1 MIQLDS
7 LKKTPLY
14 DTHLKYGAKMIEFA
28 GFSMPVQYES
38 ILKEHEAVRKNAG
51 LFDVSHMGEII
62 IEGKDS
68 EKFINYMLTNDITKI
83 SANQAMYSPMCYQNG
98 TTVDDLLVYKF
109 SNKKYML
116 VVNASNIDKDYNW
129 IDENKNGYNI
139 VVKNISN
146 EISEL
151 ALQGPKSQEILQKM
165 TEYNLDDMKYYHFD
179 KINLD
184 GVDCLISRSGY
195 TGEDGFEI
203 FLKNDYAQPMWEKI
217 LAVGE
222 EFGIKPA
229 GLGARDTL
237 RFEAGLPL
245 YGNELSENITPLEAG
260 LGSFVKLEKDFIGRD
275 ALFKQKQ
282 EGLKRKIVGF
292 EMADNGIPRHGYDV
306 YAQGEKIGYVTTGY
320 LSPTLN
326 KNIGMALI
334 SSQFATIG
342 NEINIIIRNKHYKAF
357 VTSKNFYKKNYKNR
371 RLFL

>member
-1 MIQLDS
+1 MIRLDS

-68 EKFINYMLTNDITKI
+68 EKFINYMVTNDITKI
-83 SANQAMYSPMCYQNG
+83 SAYQAMYSPMCYSNG

-109 SNKKYML
+109 SNEKYML

-129 IDENKNGYNI
+129 IIENKSGYNI
-139 VVKNISN
+139 DVKNISN

-151 ALQGPKSQEILQKM
+151 ALQGPKSQEILEKM
-165 TEYNLDDMKYYHFD
+165 TEYNLDNMKYYHFD

-203 FLKNDYAQPMWEKI
+203 FLKNDYAQSMWEKV

-245 YGNELSENITPLEAG
+245 YGNELSEDITPFEAG
-260 LGSFVKLEKDFIGRD
+260 LGFFVKLEKDFIGRD

-282 EGLKRKIVGF
+282 EELKRKIVGF
-292 EMADNGIPRHGYDV
+292 EMIDNGIPRHGYDV

-320 LSPTLN
+320 QSPSLK

-334 SSQFATIG
+334 KSQFAING
-342 NEINIIIRNKHYKAF
+342 NEINIIIRNKPYKAF
-357 VTSKNFYKKNYKNR
+357 VTSKNFYKKNYKK
-371 RLFL
+371 

>member
-260 LGSFVKLEKDFIGRD
+260 LGSFVK
-275 ALFKQKQ
+275 
-282 EGLKRKIVGF
+282 
-292 EMADNGIPRHGYDV
+292 
-306 YAQGEKIGYVTTGY
+306 
-320 LSPTLN
+320 
-326 KNIGMALI
+326 
-334 SSQFATIG
+334 
-342 NEINIIIRNKHYKAF
+342 
-357 VTSKNFYKKNYKNR
+357 
-371 RLFL
+371 

>member
-1 MIQLDS
+1 MSYLDNN
-7 LKKTPLY
+7 LKKTSLY
-14 DTHLKYGAKMIEFA
+14 ETHLKYGAKMIDFA
-28 GFSMPVQYES
+28 GFAMPVQYES
-38 ILKEHEAVRKNAG
+38 ILKEHEAVRKSAG

-68 EKFINYMLTNDITKI
+68 DKFINYIISNNIAKI
-83 SANQAMYSPMCYQNG
+83 SDNQAMYSPMCYANG

-109 SNKKYML
+109 SNEKYML

-129 IDENKNGYNI
+129 IFENKSGYNI
-139 VVKNISN
+139 AVKNISN
-146 EISEL
+146 EVSEL
-151 ALQGPKSQEILQKM
+151 ALQGPKAQEILQKT

-179 KINLD
+179 KINLA
-184 GVDCLISRSGY
+184 GVNCLISRTGY

-203 FLKNDYAQPMWEKI
+203 FLRNDYAQSMWEKI

-245 YGNELSENITPLEAG
+245 YGNELSDDITPLEAG
-260 LGSFVKLEKDFIGRD
+260 LGSFVNFEKDFIGRD

-292 EMADNGIPRHGYDV
+292 EMIDNGIPRHGYDV

-320 LSPTLN
+320 LSPTLK

-334 SSQFATIG
+334 SSKFANIG
-342 NEINIIIRNKHYKAF
+342 NEINIVVRNKPLKAL
-357 VTSKNFYKKNYKNR
+357 VSSKNFYKKNYKK
-371 RLFL
+371 

>member
-1 MIQLDS
+1 MDS

-68 EKFINYMLTNDITKI
+68 EKFINYMVTNDITKI
-83 SANQAMYSPMCYQNG
+83 SAYQAMYSPMCYSNG

-109 SNKKYML
+109 SNEKYML

-129 IDENKNGYNI
+129 IIENKSGYNI
-139 VVKNISN
+139 DVKNISN

-151 ALQGPKSQEILQKM
+151 ALQGPKSQEILEKM
-165 TEYNLDDMKYYHFD
+165 TEYNLDNMKYYHFD

-203 FLKNDYAQPMWEKI
+203 FLKNDYAQSMWEKV

-245 YGNELSENITPLEAG
+245 YGNELSEDITPFEAG
-260 LGSFVKLEKDFIGRD
+260 LGFFVKLEKDFIGRD

-282 EGLKRKIVGF
+282 EELKRKIVGF
-292 EMADNGIPRHGYDV
+292 EMIDNGIPRHGYDV

-320 LSPTLN
+320 QSPSLK

-334 SSQFATIG
+334 KSQFAING
-342 NEINIIIRNKHYKAF
+342 NEINIIIRNKPYKAF
-357 VTSKNFYKKNYKNR
+357 VTSKNFYKKNYKK
-371 RLFL
+371 

>member
-357 VTSKNFYKKNYKNR
+357 VTSKNFYKKNYKK
-371 RLFL
+371 

>member
-1 MIQLDS
+1 MIRLDS

-68 EKFINYMLTNDITKI
+68 EKFINYMVTNDITKI
-83 SANQAMYSPMCYQNG
+83 SAYQAMYSPMCYSNG

-109 SNKKYML
+109 SNEKYML

-129 IDENKNGYNI
+129 IIENKSGYNI
-139 VVKNISN
+139 DVKNISN

-151 ALQGPKSQEILQKM
+151 ALQGPKSQEILEKM
-165 TEYNLDDMKYYHFD
+165 TEYNLDNMKYYHFD

-203 FLKNDYAQPMWEKI
+203 FLKNDYAQSMWEKV

-245 YGNELSENITPLEAG
+245 YGNELSEDITPFEAG
-260 LGSFVKLEKDFIGRD
+260 LGFFVKLEKDFIGRD

-282 EGLKRKIVGF
+282 EELKRKIVGF
-292 EMADNGIPRHGYDV
+292 EMIDNGIPRHGYDV

-320 LSPTLN
+320 QSPSLK

-334 SSQFATIG
+334 KSQFAING
-342 NEINIIIRNKHYKAF
+342 NEINIIKRNKPYKAF
-357 VTSKNFYKKNYKNR
+357 VTSKNFYKKNYKK
-371 RLFL
+371 